1 MLQYTYKKR
10 FFYPLLAFLLA
21 LGAVSS
27 AQAIETKA
35 REAILLDVETGT
47 VLFEKDADL
56 PMPPAS
62 MSKIMTIYM
71 VFERLKDGR
80 LSLDDTFRVS
90 ENAWRKGGWAT
101 GGSTMSL
108 EPNERVRV
116 EDLILGVI
124 VQSGNDASI
133 VLAEGISGSEEAF
146 ANEMNERGREM
157 GLTGSTFRNATG
169 WPHAEHLSTA
179 RDLATIARRTILDF
193 PEYYPYYS
201 IKEFTLE
208 GKPSA
213 NRFNRNP
220 LLRRNM
226 GADGL
231 KTGHTLEAGYGLTAS
246 AKRGDRRLIV
256 VVNGLESKKERGDEP
271 EKLLD
276 WGFREFNNYALFRAG
291 ETVDEAEIWLGTQA
305 TVPLVIDRDV
315 KLTLPRKARRN
326 MKVTVRY
333 EGPVPAPIAKGQ
345 TVATLEITMPDVE
358 PLTIPLLAGEDVA
371 QLGFFG
377 RLGAAVNTLLWGR
390 SQ

>member
-1 MLQYTYKKR
+1 MPQHTVKNII
-10 FFYPLLAFLLA
+10 FSVFLLL
-21 LGAVSS
+21 LGGVFTVST

-35 REAILLDVETGT
+35 REAILMDMETGT
-47 VLFEKDADL
+47 VLFEKDADAR
-56 PMPPAS
+56 MPPAS
-62 MSKIMTIYM
+62 MSKMMTIYM

-116 EDLILGVI
+116 EDLIKGVI
-124 VQSGNDASI
+124 VQSGNDACI

-146 ANEMNERGREM
+146 VDEMNRRGREI
-157 GLTGSTFRNATG
+157 GLTNTTFANSTG
-169 WPHAEHLSTA
+169 WPHPDHLTTA
-179 RDLATIARRTILDF
+179 HDLAIIAQRTIADF
-193 PEYYPYYS
+193 PEFYHFYAVPT
-201 IKEFTLE
+201 FTLPD
-208 GKPSA
+208 KPSA

-231 KTGHTLEAGYGLTAS
+231 KTGHTSEAGYGLTAS
-246 AKRGDRRLIV
+246 AQRGDRRLIV
-256 VVNGLESKKERGDEP
+256 VVNGLDSKKDRGNEP

-291 ETVDEAEIWLGTQA
+291 ETVEEAEVWLGTQA
-305 TVPLVIDRDV
+305 AIPLVIDRDV
-315 KLTLPRKARRN
+315 TLTLPRKARRN
-326 MKVTVRY
+326 MKVTIRY
-333 EGPVPAPIAKGQ
+333 EGPIPAPIQKGQ
-345 TVATLEITMPDVE
+345 TVATLEITMPDRDA
-358 PLTIPLLAGEDVA
+358 LIIPLLAGDEVA

-390 SQ
+390 SE